1 MEYSYIKMGFGLN
14 WQVYRSKKGFKELDL
29 NILEAE
35 YASSQRRFIM
45 IDQESIIPFKSKT
58 SGKYEPTDQILSA
71 LNKISKLPNTI
82 IFIVS
87 PESKKQMHDWYA
99 KKCPNLGLAA
109 ENGFF
114 WRWNSVDKGEND
126 WT

>member
-45 IDQESIIPFKSKT
+45 IDQENIIPFKSKT
-58 SGKYEPTDQILSA
+58 SGKYEPTD
-71 LNKISKLPNTI
+71 
-82 IFIVS
+82 
-87 PESKKQMHDWYA
+87 
-99 KKCPNLGLAA
+99 
-109 ENGFF
+109 
-114 WRWNSVDKGEND
+114 
-126 WT
+126 